1 MADAGTGGNKD
12 ASGMTG
18 QQKLVSVIIPVY
30 NSRDF
35 IIETLESVTAQ
46 TYGRIEVI
54 VVDDGSSD
62 DTGRVVLDY
71 VNRLNGSTG
80 SYDNITIKL
89 LDNKKKKGAAGARNT
104 GIDEAG
110 GDYIT
115 FIDADDKWLPDKIEK
130 QLIFMKD
137 RGAAFSFTSYEF
149 ADENCV
155 GMGKTARVPLSID
168 YRQALKNTTIFTST
182 VMFDMGKL
190 SKEDIYFP
198 YIASEDSANWW
209 KILKKT
215 GTASGLDEALTLYRR
230 SGKTL
235 SSNKLVGIKRIWGLY
250 MNEGLSIPYSLYCF
264 ICFAINAVKR
274 RI

>member
-46 TYGRIEVI
+46 TYRRIEVI

-130 QLIFMKD
+130 QLIFMKQIWKLL
-137 RGAAFSFTSYEF
+137 RRLCLCLVHTRIR
-149 ADENCV
+149 
-155 GMGKTARVPLSID
+155 MLLI
-168 YRQALKNTTIFTST
+168 T
-182 VMFDMGKL
+182 VL
-190 SKEDIYFP
+190 V
-198 YIASEDSANWW
+198 
-209 KILKKT
+209 
-215 GTASGLDEALTLYRR
+215 LDLLHGE
-230 SGKTL
+230 
-235 SSNKLVGIKRIWGLY
+235 II
-250 MNEGLSIPYSLYCF
+250 
-264 ICFAINAVKR
+264 
-274 RI
+274 